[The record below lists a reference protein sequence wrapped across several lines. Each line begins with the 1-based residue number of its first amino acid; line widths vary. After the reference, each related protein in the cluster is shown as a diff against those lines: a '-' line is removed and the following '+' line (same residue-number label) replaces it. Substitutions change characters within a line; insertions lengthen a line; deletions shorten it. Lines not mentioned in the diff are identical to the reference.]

1 MAEDKHPDL
10 HHENNGK
17 EEKESRAG
25 LCMKGGSREDSVA
38 GRLLYSIR
46 MFHKQEWDQHL
57 ISGYTPGE
65 IRVLMGL
72 KHHIEPDGPG
82 MKVSEISSMMNV
94 TSPTITQ
101 FINALE
107 SKGLV
112 ERVMDVQDR
121 RAVRVQLTE
130 EGHRV
135 VQETYQNVK
144 NNFNELV
151 DFLGE
156 EDSVKLTELLT
167 KVYHFH
173 DQKRKTNETTSDNE

>member
-1 MAEDKHPDL
+1 MEENIHPDL
-10 HHENNGK
+10 PKGNNGK
-17 EEKESRAG
+17 EEKDSREG
-25 LCMKGGSREDSVA
+25 LCMKADRREDSVA

-46 MFHKQEWDQHL
+46 MFHKQEWDRHL
-57 ISGYTPGE
+57 ISGHTPGE

-72 KHHIEPDGPG
+72 KHHIVPDGPG

-130 EGHRV
+130 EGNRV
-135 VQETYQNVK
+135 VQETYQNVR

-151 DFLGE
+151 EFLGE

-167 KVYHFH
+167 KVYHFRE
-173 DQKRKTNETTSDNE
+173 QKHKTNETTSDNE

>member
-1 MAEDKHPDL
+1 MEEDIHPDL
-10 HHENNGK
+10 HKENK
-17 EEKESRAG
+17 RSEERASREG
-25 LCMKGGSREDSVA
+25 LCMKGGRREDSVA

-65 IRVLMGL
+65 IRVLMGI

-112 ERVMDVQDR
+112 ERVMDARDR

-130 EGHRV
+130 EGNRV
-135 VQETYQNVK
+135 VQETYQNVR

-173 DQKRKTNETTSDNE
+173 EQKRKRSETTSDNE

>member
-10 HHENNGK
+10 HHENNGQ

-25 LCMKGGSREDSVA
+25 LCMKGGDREDSVA

-82 MKVSEISSMMNV
+82 MKVSEIS
-94 TSPTITQ
+94 
-101 FINALE
+101 
-107 SKGLV
+107 K
-112 ERVMDVQDR
+112 
-121 RAVRVQLTE
+121 
-130 EGHRV
+130 
-135 VQETYQNVK
+135 
-144 NNFNELV
+144 
-151 DFLGE
+151 
-156 EDSVKLTELLT
+156 
-167 KVYHFH
+167 
-173 DQKRKTNETTSDNE
+173 

>member
-1 MAEDKHPDL
+1 MVEDQHPDL
-10 HHENNGK
+10 HKEMNGTK
-17 EEKESRAG
+17 DRHSREG
-25 LCMKGGSREDSVA
+25 PCMKGGGREDSVA

-46 MFHKQEWDQHL
+46 MFHKQEWDQHM
-57 ISGYTPGE
+57 ISGHTPGE
-65 IRVLMGL
+65 IRVLIGL

-112 ERVMDVQDR
+112 ERVMDTQDR
-121 RAVRVQLTE
+121 RAVRVRLTE
-130 EGHRV
+130 EGNHV
-135 VQETYQNVK
+135 VQQTYLNVK
-144 NNFNELV
+144 NRFNELV

-173 DQKRKTNETTSDNE
+173 EQKRNSNKTISDNE

>member
-1 MAEDKHPDL
+1 MEENIHPDL
-10 HHENNGK
+10 PKENNGK
-17 EEKESRAG
+17 EEKDSREG
-25 LCMKGGSREDSVA
+25 LCMKAGQREDSVA

-46 MFHKQEWDQHL
+46 MFHKQEWDRHL

-72 KHHIEPDGPG
+72 KHHIVPEGPG

-130 EGHRV
+130 EGNRV
-135 VQETYQNVK
+135 VQATYQNVR

-151 DFLGE
+151 EFLGE

-173 DQKRKTNETTSDNE
+173 EQKHKTNETTSDNE

>member
-1 MAEDKHPDL
+1 MEENIHPDL
-10 HHENNGK
+10 PKGNNGK
-17 EEKESRAG
+17 EEKDSREG
-25 LCMKGGSREDSVA
+25 LCMKAGRREDSVA

-46 MFHKQEWDQHL
+46 MFHKQEWDRHL

-72 KHHIEPDGPG
+72 KHHIVPDGPG

-130 EGHRV
+130 EGNRV
-135 VQETYQNVK
+135 VQETYQNVR

-151 DFLGE
+151 EFLGE

-167 KVYHFH
+167 KVYQFH
-173 DQKRKTNETTSDNE
+173 EQKHKTNETTSDNE

>member
-1 MAEDKHPDL
+1 
-10 HHENNGK
+10 
-17 EEKESRAG
+17 
-25 LCMKGGSREDSVA
+25 
-38 GRLLYSIR
+38 
-46 MFHKQEWDQHL
+46 
-57 ISGYTPGE
+57 
-65 IRVLMGL
+65 
-72 KHHIEPDGPG
+72 
-82 MKVSEISSMMNV
+82 MNV

-173 DQKRKTNETTSDNE
+173 EQNAKRMKRHQTTSRGGGFVKTVSLHETVPDRGHFVLLFTFFQCLSDLYLPTLMADIVDYGIVEGDVPYIWRVGGFMLW